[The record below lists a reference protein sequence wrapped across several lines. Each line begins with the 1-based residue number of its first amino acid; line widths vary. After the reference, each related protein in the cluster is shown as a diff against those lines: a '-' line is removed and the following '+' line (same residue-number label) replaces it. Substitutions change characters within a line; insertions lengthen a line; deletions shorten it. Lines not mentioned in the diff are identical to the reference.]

1 MDEEGL
7 NCFEVRRALSGMF
20 YRMRQGRSICTRTGT
35 VRYFETESD
44 VLEFLAE
51 IDDTE
56 LN

>member
-1 MDEEGL
+1 
-7 NCFEVRRALSGMF
+7 VRLAGSSTLCGKVE
-20 YRMRQGRSICTRTGT
+20 SICTRTGT

-51 IDDTE
+51 IDDAE